1 MTVGEEMHKI
11 EKRRAAAILA
21 LVATVALTIVAGA
34 LADRGE
40 PQAKITPADQAR
52 AVAMLPRRADF
63 RQWDGATVRPTP
75 PASPVYC
82 KSNDQSD
89 LTLSGKARSKTF
101 GPIGA
106 PYHDVHG
113 FSRVYASSAQLKA
126 AWQRATSSMT
136 VACVAAAVRRS
147 AGKAGIR
154 FISYHKVPFPAVAQE
169 TAAYRLRYA
178 DVNGPAHVDFVLL
191 GDSRAAVQLVFD
203 DPLNVGNPDVRDAE
217 VDLARIIAPRM
228 ARVKG
233 GG

>member
-1 MTVGEEMHKI
+1 MHKI

-21 LVATVALTIVAGA
+21 VVATVALTIVAGA

-40 PQAKITPADQAR
+40 PQTKITPADQAR

-63 RQWDGATVRPTP
+63 RQWDGATARPTP

-89 LTLSGKARSKTF
+89 LTL
-101 GPIGA
+101 I
-106 PYHDVHG
+106 
-113 FSRVYASSAQLKA
+113 
-126 AWQRATSSMT
+126 
-136 VACVAAAVRRS
+136 
-147 AGKAGIR
+147 
-154 FISYHKVPFPAVAQE
+154 
-169 TAAYRLRYA
+169 
-178 DVNGPAHVDFVLL
+178 L
-191 GDSRAAVQLVFD
+191 GDSRVAVQLVFD

-228 ARVKG
+228 TRVMG